1 MSWRGM
7 VMISP
12 LWKKVLYVT
21 HTHACMYIMHACIH
35 AACVQVYSDIR
46 SGTSMHTR
54 TSTHT
59 WSIHAPPTTHK
70 YWTSKHKKAF
80 ACFFDRLSHLV
91 YLLCLLQDWKL
102 YVPLEEYYTFVNSI
116 EARYICGLHINC
128 IVGRGGWCELM
139 DITWV
144 LVHVIW
150 RRTAWDDGTHS
161 LREFWGIVLDRFCCN
176 LTLVEKKKKKKSG
189 RGFMLWEL
197 LLGEMVSRN
206 TWGSFPYKC
215 VSPLLPHLS

>member
-1 MSWRGM
+1 MQYLTRDKILFLAKNFYYRIMIFWDAVQDSFYGALLNFVHSLWVGG
-7 VMISP
+7 ISP

-116 EARYICGLHINC
+116 EARY
-128 IVGRGGWCELM
+128 
-139 DITWV
+139 
-144 LVHVIW
+144 
-150 RRTAWDDGTHS
+150 
-161 LREFWGIVLDRFCCN
+161 
-176 LTLVEKKKKKKSG
+176 KQ
-189 RGFMLWEL
+189 
-197 LLGEMVSRN
+197 
-206 TWGSFPYKC
+206 
-215 VSPLLPHLS
+215 